1 MKNNT
6 LLVIAA
12 HPDDETIGCG
22 GAMARLAQEGKA
34 VHVAFVADGVGSRN
48 PSGLPDQQ
56 ALAARRLA
64 ATNACAVLGS
74 QSPHFGDFPDNRL
87 DTVPL
92 LEVVHFIEA
101 LISDY
106 RPDTIFTHH
115 CGDLNIDHQLVH
127 KAVVTACR
135 PQAGHP
141 VTTLLFFE
149 TPSSTEWQSPGTG
162 PAFTPNWF
170 VDITGTLDRKIQAA
184 QRYTSELRPWP
195 HPRSAQGIEH
205 LARWRGATVGVDA
218 AEAFMLG
225 RCRT

>member
-1 MKNNT
+1 MKSI
-6 LLVIAA
+6 LVIAA
-12 HPDDETIGCG
+12 HPDDETLGCG
-22 GAMARLAQEGKA
+22 GAMARLAREGKA
-34 VHVAFVADGVGSRN
+34 VHVAFVADGVGSRI
-48 PSGLPDQQ
+48 PSGLPDPQ

-64 ATNACAVLGS
+64 AANACAVLGA
-74 QSPHFGDFPDNRL
+74 QPPRFGDFPDNRL

-92 LEVVHFIEA
+92 LEVVQFIEA
-101 LISDY
+101 LILDY

-127 KAVVTACR
+127 RAVVTACR

-162 PAFTPNWF
+162 PAFIPNWF

-184 QRYTSELRPWP
+184 QCYESELRPWP
-195 HPRSAQGIEH
+195 HPRSTQGIEH
-205 LARWRGATVGVDA
+205 LARWRGATVGVDS